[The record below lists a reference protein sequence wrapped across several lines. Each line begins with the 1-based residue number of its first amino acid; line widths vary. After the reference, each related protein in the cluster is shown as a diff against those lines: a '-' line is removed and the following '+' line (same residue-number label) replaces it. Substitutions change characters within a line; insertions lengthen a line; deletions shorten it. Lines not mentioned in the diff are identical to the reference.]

1 MDNKIYKYQILE
13 FMNTKPE
20 YGFTY
25 EQLAEN
31 VRLPRHQ
38 GKILK
43 LTLQDMIK
51 DGSIHLKNREYRLS
65 DGKPVEEQSTQ
76 KELFVEGRFDA
87 TSLAKNL
94 SYAFVITENGDYFV
108 SSEDTLNAF
117 HDDIVRV
124 EIKYGRQNKQYG
136 IIRDVLKRARDQFV
150 GNITEYQG
158 KIIFVN
164 DNRRISTYFE
174 ISDQGTARVG
184 DKVIIAIT
192 NWGSRASNK
201 VPAGKVIEVL
211 GTAGNPDIEMLGIMK
226 QYDLPLEFP
235 VEVINA
241 ANALPVEITAEEI
254 AKRHDFRNLLTFTI
268 DPISAKDYDDAI
280 SLEITDQGYKLY
292 VHIADVAHYVKT
304 GSPLFTEVLNRG
316 NSYYFPKKVIPM
328 LPEQVSNKLCSLR
341 PDEEKYTM
349 TVIAEMDK
357 QGRIYKHEIC
367 ESVIKSDSRLNYEEV
382 DKLFAGQENSIPQP
396 VQDILHEMRILSKV
410 LSEKRRKQGYLFFDL
425 PETEYIYDD
434 EGLIRRL
441 DLSYET
447 ESHTLIENFMLIAN
461 EYVAWQLSE
470 KSKTTMYRV
479 HEFPDSEKIDK
490 LEALSEYYGLTFERQ
505 ETMNKTLQEFL
516 LSLPSEDYHKVFD
529 KIVLRSMKKAKYSTS
544 HLPHFGLAM
553 ETYTHFTSPIRR
565 LCDLV
570 IHHLLKTVILHTE
583 RVDFTTKEME
593 TMATIA
599 SDKELI
605 ADQSER
611 DVERF
616 MITEYMKKNVGEEY
630 TGIVT
635 GLNNTNIFIQLD
647 QLPIHGILPTATLK
661 GDSFDVDDQFLRILG
676 DSTGVFLQLVDRVK
690 VQVSQVT
697 DDVYFALKEVM
708 TEHDSEH
715 TGRNVNDEN
724 FRSKDKFKA
733 RSKHKNFKSGNRGN
747 KQRKR

>member
-20 YGFTY
+20 YGYTY
-25 EQLAEN
+25 DQLADN
-31 VRLPRHQ
+31 IRLPRHQ

-43 LTLQDMIK
+43 MTLQEMIRE
-51 DGSIHLKNREYRLS
+51 GSIHLKNREYRLA
-65 DGKPVEEQSTQ
+65 GAKATEEKTTQ
-76 KELFVEGRFDA
+76 AETIVEGRFDA

-94 SYAFVITENGDYFV
+94 SYAFVITDDGDYFI
-108 SSEDTLNAF
+108 SSEDTLNAY
-117 HDDIVRV
+117 HGDMVRV

-136 IIRDVLKRARDQFV
+136 IIREVIKRAREQFV
-150 GNITEYQG
+150 GNIAEYQG
-158 KIIFVN
+158 KVIFVN
-164 DNRRISTYFE
+164 DNRKIPSYFE
-174 ISDQGTARVG
+174 ISDQGKAKVG
-184 DKVIIAIT
+184 QKVIMSIT
-192 NWGSRASNK
+192 NWGNRAVNK
-201 VPAGKVIEVL
+201 VPVGKVIEVL
-211 GTAGNPDIEMLGIMK
+211 GMAGNPDIEMLGIMK
-226 QYDLPLEFP
+226 QFDLPLEFP
-235 VEVINA
+235 EEVINA
-241 ANALPVEITAEEI
+241 ANALSLEISDEDI
-254 AKRHDFRNLLTFTI
+254 AKRHDYRNILTFTI

-280 SLEITDQGYKLY
+280 SLEITDNGYKLY

-304 GSPLFTEVLNRG
+304 GSPLFQEALNRG

-341 PDEEKYTM
+341 PDEDKLTM
-349 TVIAEMDK
+349 SVITHMDK
-357 QGRIYKHEIC
+357 QGRISKQEIC
-367 ESVIKSDSRLNYEEV
+367 ESIIKSDSRLNYEEV
-382 DKLFAGQENSIPQP
+382 DKLFAGEKNNIPQP

-425 PETEYIYDD
+425 PETEYIYDE
-434 EGLIRRL
+434 EGLIHRL
-441 DLSYET
+441 DLSFET

-470 KSKTTMYRV
+470 KSKITMYRI
-479 HEFPDSEKIDK
+479 HEFPDGEKIDK
-490 LEALSEYYGLTFERQ
+490 LEALSEYYGLTFVRH
-505 ETMNKTLQEFL
+505 ETMNKTLQDFL

-529 KIVLRSMKKAKYSTS
+529 KIVLRSMKKAKYSTK

-583 RVDFTTKEME
+583 RTDFTTKEME
-593 TMATIA
+593 TMSTIA

-611 DVERF
+611 EVERF
-616 MITEYMKKNVGEEY
+616 IITEFMKKNLGEEF

-635 GLNNTNIFIQLD
+635 GLNNTNIFIHLD
-647 QLPIHGILPTATLK
+647 QIPISGILPTATLK
-661 GDSFDVDDQFLRILG
+661 GDSFNVDDQFLRIMG
-676 DSTGVFLQLVDRVK
+676 DSTGIFLQLVDRVK

-697 DDVYFALKEVM
+697 DDVYLTLKEVI
-708 TEHDSEH
+708 TVHDSEYH
-715 TGRNVNDEN
+715 GRNVNDEN

-733 RSKHKNFKSGNRGN
+733 RSKHKSFKSGNRG
-747 KQRKR
+747 RKR